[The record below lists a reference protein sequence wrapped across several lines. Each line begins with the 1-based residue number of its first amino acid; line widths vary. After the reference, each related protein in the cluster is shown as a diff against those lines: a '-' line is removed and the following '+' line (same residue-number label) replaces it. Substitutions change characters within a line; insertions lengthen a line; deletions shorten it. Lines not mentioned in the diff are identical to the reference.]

1 MKNSHIILII
11 LLLLLVLW
19 YMRSSSG
26 YGYMPRR
33 VYPAP
38 VASGVSGNRARAL
51 AALR

>member
-1 MKNSHIILII
+1 MII
-11 LLLLLVLW
+11 LLLLVLW

-38 VASGVSGNRARAL
+38 VNSGVSGNRARAL
-51 AALR
+51 AALRR

>member
-1 MKNSHIILII
+1 MKNSHMILII
-11 LLLLLVLW
+11 LLLLVLW